1 MDSQA
6 SDYEYR
12 VTLAIQEVKLIG
24 LRASARKHSIKV
36 STLRDRCA
44 GACDIVTAHQKDQSL
59 TVEQEED
66 IVSYILER
74 EKAFQPLTKKEIH
87 DFAEAL
93 SSVSGTV
100 PYIGK
105 NWVDRF
111 LLRNPTIE
119 MKPSRVI
126 GAARKR
132 CVTRESP
139 TDYYNGLQWVCDSK
153 SITTPHKYNIDE
165 TGVQLGETDGGVV
178 AGTVMTA
185 SSERIQSESSTWS
198 SILVAVS
205 ADGRRLTPCV
215 VFTGQNLQGQWFPK
229 AFPNWKYTTS
239 PTGWSNADIFIK
251 WFMKVFLPET
261 KPEDPSQWRLL
272 VLDQHKSHITAELMK
287 KAWLHKVWLSW
298 LPSHSSH
305 ITQPLDVAVFGPL
318 KVYYRQRTR
327 NWASYDATS
336 PHQQQLFRQAY
347 EWASKKALTRRTIL
361 SGFSASGIH
370 PISVKKAIEAL
381 KPVERKRKSFEGP
394 TTPRKR
400 HVTSDMI
407 WSTPQ
412 GSQDIQKQLIEAQ
425 KQGNALIRDFN
436 CILKKAMKSI
446 DQKNSQIQRL
456 EEEKALLKATIAARE
471 PTGKVTVQFDPN
483 QAFPEAHQIIT
494 AQDEAESNILHRI
507 NENRKKPRKKKSPK
521 TLSAD
526 QQFLNSFLKP

>member
-1 MDSQA
+1 M
-6 SDYEYR
+6 
-12 VTLAIQEVKLIG
+12 
-24 LRASARKHSIKV
+24 KHYSTSTTEANIRPDGAPVSRLSIFGD
-36 STLRDRCA
+36 L
-44 GACDIVTAHQKDQSL
+44 
-59 TVEQEED
+59 
-66 IVSYILER
+66 VSYILER

-105 NWVDRF
+105 NWVNRF
-111 LLRNPTIE
+111 LLRNPNIE

-132 CVTRESP
+132 C
-139 TDYYNGLQWVCDSK
+139 
-153 SITTPHKYNIDE
+153 
-165 TGVQLGETDGGVV
+165 TGVQLGETDGGIV
-178 AGTVMTA
+178 AGTVITS

-198 SILVAVS
+198 SILEAVS
-205 ADGRRLTPCV
+205 ADGRRLMPCV
-215 VFTGQNLQGQWFPK
+215 VFTGQNLQGQWFPE

-239 PTGWSNADIFIK
+239 PTGWSNADIFIE

-305 ITQPLDVAVFGPL
+305 ITQLLDVAVFGPL

-336 PHQQQLFRQAY
+336 PHQQQLFLQAY
-347 EWASKKALTRRTIL
+347 EWASKKALIRRNNL

-394 TTPRKR
+394 ITPRKR
-400 HVTSDMI
+400 PVTSDMI

-446 DQKNSQIQRL
+446 DQKNSQMQRL
-456 EEEKALLKATIAARE
+456 EEKKALLKATIAARE

-494 AQDEAESNILHRI
+494 AQDEAEANVLHRI
-507 NENRKKPRKKKSPK
+507 NENRKKPRKRKSPK
-521 TLSAD
+521 TPSAD
-526 QQFLNSFLKP
+526 QQFLKSFLKP